1 MAVAGTTRWHGEAVS
16 TTLSFADLLRS
27 HQSMVFSIGL
37 HFLRDR
43 AAAEEIAQDVFL
55 ELHRH
60 LGEIESEA
68 HAVFWLRKVASRKCI
83 DAVRRRKLRVA
94 AALES
99 IPEPAAR
106 EERVDPMLNRRLQQ
120 LISALP
126 ERPRMMVV
134 LRYQEEMMPEEIARV
149 LEIPVGTVK
158 STLQRALGV
167 LREKLNRLSGESRH
181 G

>member
-1 MAVAGTTRWHGEAVS
+1 
-16 TTLSFADLLRS
+16 
-27 HQSMVFSIGL
+27 MVFSIGL

-60 LGEIESEA
+60 IGEIESDA
-68 HAVFWLRKVASRKCI
+68 HAIFWLRKVASRKCI

-99 IPEPAAR
+99 VPEPAAR
-106 EERVDPMLNRRLQQ
+106 EDRTDPMLNRRLQQ
-120 LISALP
+120 LIAALP
-126 ERPRMMVV
+126 ERPRMMVL
-134 LRYQEEMMPEEIARV
+134 LRYQEDLMPDEIARI

-167 LREKLNRLSGESRH
+167 LKEKLNRLNGEGRR

>member
-1 MAVAGTTRWHGEAVS
+1 MEVAGTTRWAGEAVS
-16 TTLSFADLLRS
+16 AVLSFSDVVRN

-43 AAAEEIAQDVFL
+43 AAAEEIAQDTFL

-60 LGEIESEA
+60 LGEIESES

-83 DAVRRRKLRVA
+83 DAVRRRKLRA
-94 AALES
+94 ATALDS

-106 EERVDPMLNRRLQQ
+106 EHSTDPMLNRRLQQ
-120 LISALP
+120 LIAALP

-134 LRYQEEMMPEEIARV
+134 LRYQEELMPEEIARI

-167 LREKLNRLSGESRH
+167 LREKLNRLSGEDRR